1 MYRSLTLMIIER
13 KTYLL
18 TKQLHFTILAK
29 SKARLINTTQLSS
42 NSVHTQDIYIY
53 IFGNNTQSNKERIRI
68 IQKTNRNR

>member
-42 NSVHTQDIYIY
+42 NFVHTQDIYIY
-53 IFGNNTQSNKERIRI
+53 IWE
-68 IQKTNRNR
+68 